1 MNAEEDRLV
10 TVLPIHLS
18 NALAPNV
25 HIHQFPLLTRPL
37 QAPPSAR
44 AAGKRIAARIKPK
57 VKRLEV
63 HVPVDTRQQVWNN
76 ERARELGVARVEDDK
91 EKNQESQKT
100 KLKEGEEPRLSE
112 VRIQSE
118 RIPQKGAYMLGVV
131 RDAGRLHLH
140 PISESYQLRPTL
152 TYMDVLSR
160 RNKRSRAGD
169 DSDSDDGP
177 PPDPDEEAPPPV
189 VKKEK
194 KPTPGEAREVQ
205 VAARRSDKEG
215 GQAIQ
220 GGLSA
225 VRREMLLMIRAEEE
239 ETWEDLE
246 YCEGETEESGHAF
259 EGVFSRSQE
268 PLECKTAVADFLN
281 NIRGLQ

>member
-1 MNAEEDRLV
+1 MNAEDDRLL

-37 QAPPSAR
+37 QTPPSAQ
-44 AAGKRIAARIKPK
+44 AAGKRIVFRVKPK
-57 VKRLEV
+57 VRRLEV
-63 HVPVDTRQQVWNN
+63 HVPVDTRPEVWNS
-76 ERARELGVARVEDDK
+76 ERARDLGIARVEDDK

-100 KLKEGEEPRLSE
+100 KSREGEEPRLSE
-112 VRIQSE
+112 IRMQSE
-118 RIPQKGAYMLGVV
+118 QVPQQGAYMLGVV
-131 RDAGRLHLH
+131 RDGRLHLH
-140 PISESYQLRPTL
+140 PVSETYQLRPTL

-160 RNKRSRAGD
+160 KSKRRTGAGD

-177 PPDPDEEAPPPV
+177 PPDPDDEAPPPA

-194 KPTPGEAREVQ
+194 KQPTGEAREVQ
-205 VAARRSDKEG
+205 VAARRLDREG

-225 VRREMLLMIRAEEE
+225 VRRDMLMTMRAEEE
-239 ETWEDLE
+239 EAWEDLE
-246 YCEGETEESGHAF
+246 YCDGETEESGVAY
-259 EGVFSRSQE
+259 EAVFSKRQE
-268 PLECKTAVADFLN
+268 PLECKTTVADFLKN
-281 NIRGLQ
+281 TSNS